1 MLALRNSYH
10 HTVFMAKTSSI
21 CDLRGAWNEKLR
33 KCDHPDCNCGAEY
46 KAPKSREQLR
56 EYYWFCLEHV
66 REYNRSWNFYAGMN
80 QREIEAEMRHDTVWQ
95 RPTWPLGAHKDSCT
109 RFDYRISTHEDQF
122 EFFSKYTNSNIEG
135 DPNYQR
141 FAADTPEGRALAV
154 MDLDVSLT
162 LTSLKS
168 QYKKLVKR
176 LHPDTNGGDTAAEER
191 LKEINDA
198 YETLQKAV
206 ST

>member
-1 MLALRNSYH
+1 
-10 HTVFMAKTSSI
+10 MAKARSI
-21 CDLRGAWNEKLR
+21 YKLRSAWNEKLR
-33 KCDHPDCNCGAEY
+33 TCDHPDCACSAEHR
-46 KAPKSREQLR
+46 APKSRERLR

-66 REYNRSWNFYAGMN
+66 REYNRAWNFYAGMN
-80 QREIEAEMRHDTVWQ
+80 QHEIEAEMRHDTVWQ
-95 RPTWPLGAHKDSCT
+95 RPSWPLGAHTENLT
-109 RFDYRISTHEDQF
+109 RFGYRMSSQEDRF
-122 EFFSKYTNSNIEG
+122 EFFSDSSYPSMNGN
-135 DPNYQR
+135 PNDQR
-141 FAADTPEGRALAV
+141 FGSNTPEGRALAV

-162 LTSLKS
+162 LTSLKT